1 MGKGPWWP
9 TLPPET
15 ATGISRAA
23 YLF

>member
-23 YLF
+23 YLL